1 MKKEIKPCGIDLHIK
16 YCCYKCQ
23 NIIWLSLAQARTE
36 NFICVCDICN
46 SKFSPKVIDKIVL
59 KYAQKKAES
68 IESKKEEAVKPRPQP
83 EILDPSVKRVAVD
96 SLVKF
101 GFMKD
106 EAGIMIMEAFDVIK
120 LNDTSLLVKTAL
132 KNCKGSHNV

>member
-1 MKKEIKPCGIDLHIK
+1 MKKKIKPCGIDLHIK

-23 NIIWLSLAQARTE
+23 NIIWLSMAQARTK
-36 NFICVCDICN
+36 NFICVCDMCN

-59 KYAQKKAES
+59 KYAQNKVES
-68 IESKKEEAVKPRPQP
+68 LEAKKEEVVKPRPEP
-83 EILDPSVKRVAVD
+83 ETLEPSVKRVAVD

-106 EAGIMIMEAFDVIK
+106 EAGIMIMEAFDAVK
-120 LNDTSLLVKTAL
+120 LNDASLLVKTAL